1 MEWDVGDVPAG
12 DGHWMPKSVGS
23 RLETPPSGTTTRLT
37 SPLKIQCS
45 YSMIAHPQKVLKGG
59 EDAFFVTDFV
69 VGIAD
74 GVGGWMDKGVDPA
87 LYANKLME
95 GAQQAVVNTIR
106 DTTQPSYLI
115 AYNSTS
121 ILKRAAEH
129 AKDVVGSST
138 ACVIAIN
145 NIEHKLDA
153 INVGDSGFMYVR
165 GNKKMFR
172 TREQQHSFNY
182 PYQLGTGGEQ
192 PEQGDTITLNDIE
205 EGDLIILGTDGL
217 WDNVFDDEIVHLCTT
232 ISDPQLLAEK
242 LAQKAHEYAMD
253 PFILSPF
260 AVAAQRQGLPFLGG
274 KLDDTTVL
282 VCKLVPI

>member
-12 DGHWMPKSVGS
+12 DGHW
-23 RLETPPSGTTTRLT
+23 TPPEKMFKM
-37 SPLKIQCS
+37 SPGITHSTAGPSLKFDCS
-45 YSMIAHPQKVLKGG
+45 FSMIAHPQKVLKGG
-59 EDAFFVTDFV
+59 EDAFFITDFV

-74 GVGGWMDKGVDPA
+74 GVGGWVDKGIDPA

-95 GAQQAVVNTIR
+95 GAKAAVTNTIR
-106 DTTQPSYLI
+106 DSTQPSYLI
-115 AYNSTS
+115 QYCTKS
-121 ILKRAAEH
+121 ILRSAAEH

-138 ACVIAIN
+138 ACVIAIDN
-145 NIEHKLDA
+145 TAHKLDA
-153 INVGDSGFMYVR
+153 INVGDSGFMYIR
-165 GNKKMFR
+165 GSKKMFR

-205 EGDLIILGTDGL
+205 AGDLIIVGTDGL
-217 WDNVFDDEIVHLCTT
+217 WDNVFDEEIMQMAST
-232 ISDPQLLAEK
+232 IQDTALLAEK
-242 LAQKAHEYAMD
+242 LAQKAHEHAMD

-282 VCKLVPI
+282 VCKLVPL

>member
-12 DGHWMPKSVGS
+12 DGHW
-23 RLETPPSGTTTRLT
+23 TPPEKIFKT
-37 SPLKIQCS
+37 SPFGSSASAGPALKFECS

-59 EDAFFVTDFV
+59 EDAFFITDFV

-74 GVGGWMDKGVDPA
+74 GVGGWIDKGIDPA

-95 GAQQAVVNTIR
+95 GAKQAVIETIR
-106 DTTQPSYLI
+106 DSTQPSYLI
-115 AYNSTS
+115 PYCSKS
-121 ILKRAAEH
+121 ILRSAAEH
-129 AKDVVGSST
+129 AKNVVGSST
-138 ACVIAIN
+138 ACVIAIDN
-145 NIEHKLDA
+145 NAHRLDA
-153 INVGDSGFMYVR
+153 INVGDSGFMYIR
-165 GNKKMFR
+165 GSKKMFR

-205 EGDLIILGTDGL
+205 AGDIVILGTDGL
-217 WDNVFDDEIVHLCTT
+217 WDNVFDEEIIQIAIATP
-232 ISDPQLLAEK
+232 DPLLLAEK
-242 LAQKAHEYAMD
+242 LAQKAHEHAMD

-282 VCKLVPI
+282 VCKIVPI